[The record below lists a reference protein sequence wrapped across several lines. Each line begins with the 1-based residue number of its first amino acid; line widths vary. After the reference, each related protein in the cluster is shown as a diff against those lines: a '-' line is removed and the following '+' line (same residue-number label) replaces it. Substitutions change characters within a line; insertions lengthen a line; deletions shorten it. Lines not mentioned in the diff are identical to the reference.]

1 VTRKSTAPPPRAE
14 GAAVSAAARTVAAA
28 GQGAPAA
35 EADAVPA
42 SDPRPHRIPAGQRLL
57 MTGNEA
63 AAEAAIRAGCR
74 FYFGYPI
81 TPQNELTS
89 YMAREMPAAGGTF
102 IQAES
107 ELAAINMV
115 YGVAAAGR
123 RAMTSSSSPGIS
135 LKQEGIS
142 YLAGSELPAVIV
154 NVQRGGPGLGDIRAA
169 QSDYFQATRGGGH
182 GDYRT
187 IVLAPAGVQEMA
199 DFVMLA
205 FHLADKYRNP
215 VLVLADAQLGQMME
229 PVAFADLR
237 EEPLPPKDWA
247 LTGAHG
253 RPSRIVKS
261 FYWLAGDLE
270 AFNRRLAEKHARIQA
285 AEVRCQALSC
295 DDAHWVLVAYG
306 ASARVAKQV
315 VVEAR
320 GRGERVGLFRPISLW
335 PFPTQ
340 ALRTLAERVRG
351 FLVVEM
357 SLGQMVEDVR
367 LAVEGR
373 APVAFFGRTGGGIP
387 TAEEVA
393 RELRRL
399 RAGEGQEE

>member
-1 VTRKSTAPPPRAE
+1 MD
-14 GAAVSAAARTVAAA
+14 GNSAI
-28 GQGAPAA
+28 G
-35 EADAVPA
+35 
-42 SDPRPHRIPAGQRLL
+42 
-57 MTGNEA
+57 
-63 AAEAAIRAGCR
+63 EAAIRAGCQC
-74 FYFGYPI
+74 YFGYPI
-81 TPQNELTS
+81 TPQNELTE
-89 YMAREMPAAGGTF
+89 YMAAHLGRKKGCTF

-115 YGVAAAGR
+115 FGASLAGVR
-123 RAMTSSSSPGIS
+123 VMTSSSSPGIS

-142 YLAGSELPAVIV
+142 YLAGSELPAVIL
-154 NVQRGGPGLGDIRAA
+154 NVQRGGPGLGDIRVA

-205 FHLADKYRNP
+205 FYLADKYRNP

-229 PVAFADLR
+229 PLAFADLN

-247 LTGAHG
+247 LTGARG

-261 FYWLAGDLE
+261 FYWLPGDLE
-270 AFNRRLAEKHARIQA
+270 VFNQRLAEKYARVQA
-285 AEVRCQALSC
+285 AEVRYQAISC
-295 DDAHWVLVAYG
+295 DDARWVLVAYG

-315 VVEAR
+315 AVEAR
-320 GRGERVGLFRPISLW
+320 RQGEPVGLFRPISLW
-335 PFPTQ
+335 PFPSQ
-340 ALRTLAERVRG
+340 ALRELAERVRG

-367 LAVEGR
+367 LAVEGA

-399 RAGEGQEE
+399 RSAAGREK